1 MSVPPFKCRNSLI
14 HTLAAPGIQESSSPH
29 FFPLPLTR
37 RIARQQSGAYIL
49 NTVMM
54 EHYKEG
60 HHARLCEKF

>member
-37 RIARQQSGAYIL
+37 
-49 NTVMM
+49 TVLPDSKVGPT
-54 EHYKEG
+54 Y
-60 HHARLCEKF
+60 